1 MFLTVRVE
9 SGIPLLPYI
18 HIPMPSKSLFF
29 VCLLTAVVAIYG
41 QKPSDDALLD
51 VVQRQ
56 TFTYL

>member
-1 MFLTVRVE
+1 
-9 SGIPLLPYI
+9 
-18 HIPMPSKSLFF
+18 MPSKSLFF
-29 VCLLTAVVAIYG
+29 VCLLTAVVPIYG